1 MWRSRS
7 LQRYEELDSLRG
19 LAALAVMVGHF
30 LMVFTPIVQNTS
42 DLGFWDYPLNLLK
55 YTPLHAIWGGHEAV
69 IMFFLLSGFVL
80 SLPFFSNRQQNY
92 TKYVIKRICRI
103 YIPFL
108 VALIIAILMREAVYV
123 SKLSDLTSYYN
134 NLWVVPP
141 DMSSIIHHLLFI
153 GNYNTTRYD
162 PILWTL
168 VHEMRISLLFP
179 FIMFTI
185 VKGGWKFGLPLAI
198 VLSYGAAIMLENI
211 ETRFMTNF
219 VVSLHYASFFIVGA
233 LLAKYQKELRAA
245 FSKLNGWWT
254 ALLLIAALCFYSFKW
269 IGYGEDFH
277 DRFMPHGGDWMT
289 AAGASIFIIAALS
302 SVRLSRQL
310 QRKPLLFLGKISYSL
325 YLYHMIVLLSLIHLL
340 NGELDAP
347 FIVMLAFVASFGAG
361 ALSYYFI
368 ELPSIRLGRWLT
380 SRGKKPITSAVSSG
394 ESTTS
399 SVG

>member
-1 MWRSRS
+1 M
-7 LQRYEELDSLRG
+7 QRYEELDSLRG

-42 DLGFWDYPLNLLK
+42 GLSFLEYPLNLLK
-55 YTPLHAIWGGHEAV
+55 YTPLHAFWGGHEAV

-80 SLPFFSNRQQNY
+80 SLPFFNNREQPY

-108 VALIIAILMREAVYV
+108 IALFIALIMREAVYV
-123 SKLSDLTSYYN
+123 SKLTSLTSYYN
-134 NLWVVPP
+134 NLWVIPP

-179 FIMFTI
+179 FIMFFI
-185 VKGGWKFGLPLAI
+185 VKGGWKLGLPLAL
-198 VLSYGAAIMLENI
+198 VLSFGAEFLLTLF
-211 ETRFMTNF
+211 ETRYMTNF

-233 LLAKYQKELRAA
+233 LLAKYQKELKTG
-245 FSKLNGWWT
+245 FSRLNGWLA
-254 ALLLIAALCFYSFKW
+254 ALLLAVALCSYSFKW

-277 DRFMPHGGDWMT
+277 DLFMQHGGDWMT
-289 AAGASIFIIAALS
+289 AIGASIFIVAAIS

-325 YLYHMIVLLSLIHLL
+325 YLYHMIVLLSLAHLL
-340 NGELDAP
+340 NGVIETL
-347 FIVMLAFVASFGAG
+347 FIIMLAVVISFVAGT
-361 ALSYYFI
+361 LSYYFV
-368 ELPSIRLGRWLT
+368 ELPSIRLGKRLT
-380 SRGKKPITSAVSSG
+380 GWGKKPIKAAGGYGDGASS
-394 ESTTS
+394 SI
-399 SVG
+399 